1 MTITD
6 GTEVSLEYTLKLEDE
21 TVVDSNL
28 GAAPLSYT
36 HGSNQ
41 IVAGL
46 EKELAG
52 MEVGE
57 TKQVVVSPEEGYG
70 PVEPQAI
77 QEIPAEQIPPEAR
90 KVGTQLQGQNPEGN
104 TLQVQ
109 VVEVKDHTVVIDF
122 NHPLAGK
129 TLYFDVKV
137 VDIQKPSA
145 QSPV

>member
-6 GTEVSLEYTLKLEDE
+6 GTEVSLEYTLKLEDK

-52 MEVGE
+52 MEVGD